1 MNVFI
6 HFSSV
11 LLGMRGELVF
21 CVELGRCCPGCSFP
35 LGFVTWGSFPS
46 PMVQAGGES

>member
-21 CVELGRCCPGCSFP
+21 CVGLSSLWSLGDVAQVAHS
-35 LGFVTWGSFPS
+35 LW
-46 PMVQAGGES
+46 AL